1 MNMLLSIVLVSIF
14 YSPFFASAMP
24 ASFLFLAF
32 ASSLMMTAP
41 ANFGVGRK
49 FGAVG
54 PGLLEKYGIC
64 KALEIKTQN
73 LLSKQNIFG

>member
-1 MNMLLSIVLVSIF
+1 
-14 YSPFFASAMP
+14 
-24 ASFLFLAF
+24 
-32 ASSLMMTAP
+32 LMMTAP

-54 PGLLEKYGIC
+54 AGLLEKYGIC
-64 KALEIKTQN
+64 KALEIKTQS